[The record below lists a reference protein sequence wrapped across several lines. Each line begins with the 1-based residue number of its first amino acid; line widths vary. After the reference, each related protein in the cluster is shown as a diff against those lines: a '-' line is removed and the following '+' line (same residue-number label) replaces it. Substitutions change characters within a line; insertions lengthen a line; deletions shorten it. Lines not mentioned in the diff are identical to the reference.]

1 MFHLRQTGKGNAP
14 NPLKNVRQE
23 AANFRMIGMQREQG
37 SSNQSSPNTSLNS
50 SGQNA
55 SFEEDRRGNKRKHG
69 EMEEEEDDQ
78 AHDEVRLWESGF
90 KERYY
95 ESKFDV
101 SPENIQFRQ
110 TVALEYVR
118 GLCWVLKYYYQGC
131 ASWGWYFPYHYAP
144 FASDF
149 MNISGLSTKF
159 EKGEPFKPLEQLM
172 GVFPAASKKHIPDVF
187 AELMDDPVSLT
198 SEASIND
205 S

>member
-1 MFHLRQTGKGNAP
+1 
-14 NPLKNVRQE
+14 
-23 AANFRMIGMQREQG
+23 MQREKN
-37 SSNQSSPNTSLNS
+37 SSNQSSPNTSLNTS
-50 SGQNA
+50 SQNS
-55 SFEEDRRGNKRKHG
+55 SFEEDRRGDKRKAD
-69 EMEEEEDDQ
+69 EIEKEEDEQ
-78 AHDEVRLWESGF
+78 AHDEVRLWETGF

-101 SPENIQFRQ
+101 SPENLQFRQ

-149 MNISGLSTKF
+149 LNISGLGTKF
-159 EKGEPFKPLEQLM
+159 DKGEPFKPLEQLM

-187 AELMDDPVSLT
+187 AELMDDPVSVTTLT
-198 SEASIND
+198 RNFLILIFFD
-205 S
+205 V

>member
-1 MFHLRQTGKGNAP
+1 
-14 NPLKNVRQE
+14 
-23 AANFRMIGMQREQG
+23 MQREKN
-37 SSNQSSPNTSLNS
+37 SSNQSSPNTSLNTS
-50 SGQNA
+50 SQNS
-55 SFEEDRRGNKRKHG
+55 SFEEDRRGVKRKAD
-69 EMEEEEDDQ
+69 EIEKEEDEQ
-78 AHDEVRLWESGF
+78 AHDEVRLWETGF

-101 SPENIQFRQ
+101 SPENLQFRQ

-149 MNISGLSTKF
+149 LNILGLGTKF
-159 EKGEPFKPLEQLM
+159 DKGEPFKPLEQLM

-187 AELMDDPVSLT
+187 AELMDDPVSVTTLT
-198 SEASIND
+198 RNFLILIFFD
-205 S
+205 V